1 MNLVT
6 QLKTAPRLLLQ
17 AKLRPV
23 QGDRFQPT
31 GFADLG
37 PATYAL
43 PDGTTKLLVESAQ
56 SVANRLETV
65 CWDPLANDL
74 VQPLRGLP
82 YVRVKHNGRV
92 LTNSILE
99 AHRLNS
105 PYILEGENKD
115 FFNQLKAELAVPD
128 VGAVD
133 LRHAAHVVFR
143 YDANAVLHGLFL
155 AKKELA
161 GGRIRLQRLLSGF
174 VEATGVVAVE
184 SGGVKNDRVNPSGDT
199 AKGYGNVPFH
209 RSEYVAEDISAYFNL
224 DLATL
229 RSYDLGTA
237 AEECLIAM
245 ALWKVQRFL
254 TSGLHLRTACDLECV
269 GGGLTA
275 TRPTGFDMPSEAVL
289 AEALPGLI
297 RQVSQFQELRITEV
311 AWEPEKGAQ
320 KDATKKAAGK

>member
-1 MNLVT
+1 MMNLAT
-6 QLKTAPRLLLQ
+6 QFKNTPRLLLQ
-17 AKLRPV
+17 AKLRPL
-23 QGDRFQPT
+23 QGERFQPT

-37 PATYAL
+37 PATYTL
-43 PDGTTKLLVESAQ
+43 PNGTTKLLVESAQ
-56 SVANRLETV
+56 SVANRLEMA
-65 CWDPLANDL
+65 CWDSL
-74 VQPLRGLP
+74 VDDMVEPLRGLP
-82 YVRVKHNGRV
+82 YVRVKHTGRV

-105 PYILEGENKD
+105 PYILEGANKD
-115 FFNQLKAELAVPD
+115 FFNQLKTELAVPE

-133 LRHAAHVVFR
+133 LRHAARVVFR
-143 YDANAVLHGLFL
+143 YDANAILHGLFL

-174 VEATGVVAVE
+174 VEATDVVAVE

-209 RSEYVAEDISAYFNL
+209 RSEYVAQEISAFFNL

-229 RSYDLGTA
+229 RSYDLGIA
-237 AEECLIAM
+237 AEECLIAV

-254 TSGLHLRTACDLECV
+254 ATGLRLRTACDLVCE
-269 GGGLTA
+269 GDLTA
-275 TRPTGFDMPSEAVL
+275 NYPAGFDLPSEAVL

-297 RQVSQFQELRITEV
+297 ERVPLFKAPRITDV
-311 AWEPEKGAQ
+311 VWEPEKGA
-320 KDATKKAAGK
+320 KKKADEE